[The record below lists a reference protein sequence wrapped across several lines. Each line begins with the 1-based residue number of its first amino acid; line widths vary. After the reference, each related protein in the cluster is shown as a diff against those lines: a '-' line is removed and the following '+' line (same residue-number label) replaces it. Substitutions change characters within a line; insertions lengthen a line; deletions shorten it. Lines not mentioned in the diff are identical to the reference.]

1 MQKNNFR
8 KGIFPVKKL
17 KNFITATMV
26 CVMMATSA
34 MTVSAAE
41 VPADSASAVESHVH
55 DLDECELNSTYKA
68 CDHNGTLKGTTYVG
82 TCSRCGGF
90 LYYVYCKVCGRYTGA
105 TICLCR

>member
-1 MQKNNFR
+1 M
-8 KGIFPVKKL
+8 KKF

-41 VPADSASAVESHVH
+41 VPADTTSAVECHEHVH

-90 LYYVYCKVCGRYTGA
+90 LYYVYCKVCGKYTGA
-105 TICLCR
+105 TICLCGIWWVNSHI